1 MSFEELKERQAAAW
15 GAAPFE
21 RVAETA
27 GEVHDDLVASL
38 APKSGERWLDVATGT
53 GAVAIRAARAGA
65 DVLGVDISPE
75 LIDTARQL
83 AAREGLHVRFEVGDA
98 ERLQH
103 GDASF
108 DVVASAQGTMF
119 APDHKAV
126 ARELIRVCRP
136 GGRLGLTCWRPGG
149 AIETFFS
156 LLAGFQAPSPPGV
169 GRPLDWGRAEH
180 VRELLG
186 EAFEL
191 ELLERS
197 SPQAGQSGEELW
209 QLFST
214 SFGPLKTLAD
224 SLDGDRREQLHHAF
238 VRYYESYRNADGI
251 AAPREYLLILGS
263 RRALSID

>member
-1 MSFEELKERQAAAW
+1 MSFEALKERHAAAW

-27 GEVHDDLVASL
+27 AEVHEDLVASL
-38 APKSGERWLDVATGT
+38 APNPGERWLDVATGT
-53 GAVAIRAARAGA
+53 GAVAVRAARAGA
-65 DVLGVDISPE
+65 HVVGVDIAPA
-75 LIDTARQL
+75 LIMTARER
-83 AAREGLHVRFEVGDA
+83 AAAEGLDVHFEVGDA
-98 ERLQH
+98 ERLSCGQ
-103 GDASF
+103 ASF

-119 APDHKAV
+119 APDHEAV
-126 ARELIRVCRP
+126 ARELARVCRP

-149 AIETFFS
+149 AIEMFFS
-156 LLAGFQAPSPPGV
+156 LLAEYQPPPPLGA

-197 SPQAGQSGEELW
+197 SPQTGRSGEEVW

-214 SFGPLKTLAD
+214 SFGPLKTLGD
-224 SLDGDRREQLHHAF
+224 SLERDRREELHRAF
-238 VRYYESYRNADGI
+238 VEYYEGYRTADGI
-251 AAPREYLLILGS
+251 AAPREYLLILGR
-263 RRALSID
+263 RRAV

>member
-1 MSFEELKERQAAAW
+1 MSFEALKERHATAW

-27 GEVHDDLVASL
+27 ADVHDDLVDSL
-38 APKSGERWLDVATGT
+38 APKPGERWLDVATGT
-53 GAVAIRAARAGA
+53 GAVATRAARAGA
-65 DVLGVDISPE
+65 QVVGVDIAPA
-75 LIDTARQL
+75 LITTARQL
-83 AAREGLHVRFEVGDA
+83 AAADGLNLEFEVGDA
-98 ERLQH
+98 EQLPY

-119 APDHKAV
+119 APDHEAV

-149 AIETFFS
+149 AIEKFFS
-156 LLAGFQAPSPPGV
+156 LLAEFQPLPPPGA

-180 VRELLG
+180 VLELLG

-197 SPQAGQSGEELW
+197 SPQTGRSGEEVW

-224 SLDGDRREQLHHAF
+224 SLDPDRHEELHRAF
-238 VRYYESYRNADGI
+238 VAYYEGYRTADGI
-251 AAPREYLLILGS
+251 AAPREYLLILG
-263 RRALSID
+263 RRRGLPK